1 MSLQIQLHVPAFI
14 RCLGTLMI
22 PGFCN
27 KSESDCAV
35 HRTQLT
41 VSVSFLYRNT
51 NHNNNDCSSHRLLHY
66 KVGQVQRECVCVWLR
81 RKTLSLSFSST
92 RMKKVKTALH
102 VNIHV
107 HTHTARS
114 LNVSESRLFSRTT
127 LPVCFIRCIFDDVY
141 HTLWPASL
149 PHCRYARMF
158 IEEKEKVEHNF
169 SSLTL

>member
-107 HTHTARS
+107 RTHTARS

-127 LPVCFIRCIFDDVY
+127 YLFVSSG
-141 HTLWPASL
+141 ASL
-149 PHCRYARMF
+149 MSITLYGLHHCLTAATP
-158 IEEKEKVEHNF
+158 EC
-169 SSLTL
+169 SSRRKKKWSITLVL